1 MALFQIVVVMVTAT
15 ARIHQ
20 RIFACVKA
28 SAAVAVDFF
37 NLKANLVLKKL
48 THLALVCF

>member
-1 MALFQIVVVMVTAT
+1 MALFQIVVIMVTAT

-20 RIFACVKA
+20 CIIGCIKAC
-28 SAAVAVDFF
+28 AALAVDFF

-48 THLALVCF
+48 THLALVCL